1 MRINSSEGSMSIIL
15 FTNSLDFGG
24 ASTFFI
30 RMNEAF
36 NDENIKSN
44 IVAFNNERE
53 KNQSN
58 LLELS
63 IYKRI
68 KYLRDKCKEQQCE
81 SIITNYGLETLI
93 AKIATICLSKK
104 IKVISVVHIRSIM
117 FIPKNMNKLK
127 KFIFRLLIKLSF
139 QVCDKCVAVSND
151 LRSELIKEKW
161 VREDKVVTIYNPV
174 IKNDIEFKPRTIN
187 ENQDIH
193 IGLIGWIWD
202 IKNQEEAIRS
212 LKELNDNRF
221 KLHLIGGIK
230 DLEYYKK
237 LETLIKDLKVE
248 KQVTF
253 EGLKENI
260 FEEFKK
266 IDILILT
273 SKTEALPTVIIESLA
288 SGVPVV
294 SRNCKVGPKEILEN
308 GRYGYLYE
316 NINELVNN
324 IRLLTNEKSLY
335 TEISKKGLIR
345 AKIFT
350 YSKSAK
356 VYKSIL

>member
-1 MRINSSEGSMSIIL
+1 MSIIL

-151 LRSELIKEKW
+151 LRSELIKDKW
-161 VREDKVVTIYNPV
+161 VKEDKVVTIYNPV
-174 IKNDIEFKPRTIN
+174 IKDDIELESRIIN

-202 IKNQEEAIRS
+202 IKNQEEAIKAIYK
-212 LKELNDNRF
+212 LKNKKV

-230 DLEYYKK
+230 DEDYYKK
-237 LETLIKDLKVE
+237 LEILIKDLKVE
-248 KQVTF
+248 DQVVF
-253 EGLKENI
+253 EGIKENI

-266 IDILILT
+266 LDILILT
-273 SKTEALPTVIIESLA
+273 SKSEALPTVIIEALA

-294 SRNCKVGPKEILEN
+294 SRNCNVGPKEILKN
-308 GRYGYLYE
+308 GKYGYLYE
-316 NINELVNN
+316 EEDIFNLSKNIKMIVEN
-324 IRLLTNEKSLY
+324 KKLY
-335 TEISKKGLIR
+335 HDLSKNGLER
-345 AKIFT
+345 AKDFT
-350 YSKSAK
+350 YKKAILN
-356 VYKSIL
+356 YKELIEKL